1 MNITNT
7 PYPSQ
12 SIAEVRD
19 YLGKEPARVQ
29 SIEQPDAE
37 SFKAVLQKVQNEQH
51 PLRFSRHATNRLQTR
66 GIEMNEEMIARLQN
80 AKTQAKEKGINE
92 SLILMDDMAFIVNVK
107 NSTVVTAMGR
117 EENESSIFTNIDGAV
132 IA

>member
-1 MNITNT
+1 MTIQNT

-19 YLGKEPARVQ
+19 YLGKEPARAYGT
-29 SIEQPDAE
+29 EQPE
-37 SFKAVLQKVQNEQH
+37 KGSFKAVLQKVQNEQH

-66 GIEMNEEMIARLQN
+66 GIEMNEEMIERLQN
-80 AKTQAKEKGINE
+80 AKAQAKEKGINE
-92 SLILMDDMAFIVNVK
+92 SLILMDDMAFIVNVP
-107 NSTVVTAMGR
+107 NNTVVTAMGR
-117 EENESSIFTNIDGAV
+117 EENTGSIFTNIDGAV